1 MNHPVL
7 APLLTACAARTTT
20 VSHPP
25 SEGENERER
34 ERLLRKKWTGEER
47 KNERKEEI
55 RRKEKKRGKEK
66 EKQKIE
72 KKRIVY
78 LYKLWFINYINYII
92 IG

>member
-34 ERLLRKKWTGEER
+34 EREII
-47 KNERKEEI
+47 KEEMN
-55 RRKEKKRGKEK
+55 G
-66 EKQKIE
+66 
-72 KKRIVY
+72 
-78 LYKLWFINYINYII
+78 
-92 IG
+92 